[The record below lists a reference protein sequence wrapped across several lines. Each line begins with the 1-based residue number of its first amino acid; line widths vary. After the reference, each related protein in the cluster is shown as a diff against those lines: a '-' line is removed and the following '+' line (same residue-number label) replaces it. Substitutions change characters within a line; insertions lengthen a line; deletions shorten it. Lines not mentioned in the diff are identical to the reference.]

1 MEEATVRKLAFFPQH
16 LEPSLSQHLPP
27 SQSRSG
33 LSLAQGDA
41 VPAVSGMEMTTNKY
55 VLGDRW
61 HPLLPSFSSVG
72 TFSAGYVETS

>member
-27 SQSRSG
+27 SQSPSG

-41 VPAVSGMEMTTNKY
+41 VPDMSGMEMTSKY
-55 VLGDRW
+55 VLGDLW
-61 HPLLPSFSSVG
+61 HPLLPSFFSVS
-72 TFSAGYVETS
+72 TFSAGYVEAS